1 MMPSRNDGGASE
13 QAQKIADDAAKS
25 WNELGRQARK
35 RADEAKKEAVKGLN
49 SVADAL
55 RREAHEMGAGHEAS
69 ENVDQIAQGLEH
81 AATYL
86 RKHSYE
92 DMGEDVKRVVRGSPF
107 RTLTI
112 IFIVGLVIGLLLRG
126 NGHNHD
132 RHNGNYR

>member
-1 MMPSRNDGGASE
+1 MASQSDGTVSE
-13 QAQKIADDAAKS
+13 QAKQAADEATKR
-25 WNELGRQARK
+25 WNELGKQARK

-49 SVADAL
+49 GVAETL
-55 RREAHEMGAGHEAS
+55 RRETRESGASPEVLD
-69 ENVDQIAQGLEH
+69 NVDQIAQGLES

-92 DMGEDVKRVVRGSPF
+92 DMGEDVKRVVRRSPF

-126 NGHNHD
+126 SGQTHD
-132 RHNGNYR
+132 RSNGNYR